1 MLFLVALAVAAIVN
15 VVRSDGEPATL
26 APGPQRTNATAPDT
40 VETTPDET
48 VTEGELPALLPL
60 PGELREEGGILWWS
74 DEGCTAGSVELASG
88 AVAAL
93 PDEHCRLWP
102 APDGSRAIALAAN
115 RADGLEGRGLVLL
128 EGRAGE
134 GRVLRH
140 EPGFLASELSWAP
153 DSLAFAGCFAAAE
166 GAVLDVRPLDGAG
179 LHGAGLCFPAWVDE
193 GLAAAKLNPLSIE
206 LGGETVLGPEAIAEL
221 LPDVPEGARREV
233 SALGGGSDRLAVSL
247 VVLSEKQVFPSAGV
261 LAVLSEDGSLGR
273 PVDLPERALPTAIAV
288 APGGDAL
295 WYLDAAEGRVRVVLL
310 PGGEPVSSF
319 PRARLAA
326 WSPSGRY
333 VAAATD
339 EGIAVLAWP
348 GLSPVTV
355 VPVVANDVSWTRSS
369 S

>member
-1 MLFLVALAVAAIVN
+1 MLFLVALAVAATVN
-15 VVRSDGEPATL
+15 VVRSGGGPATL
-26 APGPQRTNATAPDT
+26 RPGPQRTNASVPDT
-40 VETTPDET
+40 GETTPEET

-74 DEGCTAGSVELASG
+74 DEDCAAGSVELASG
-88 AVAAL
+88 AVAHL

-140 EPGFLASELSWAP
+140 EPGFLASELAWAP

-179 LHGAGLCFPAWVDE
+179 LHGAGLCFPVWVDA
-193 GLAAAKLNPLSIE
+193 GLAAAKLSPLSIE
-206 LGGETVLGPEAIAEL
+206 LGGETVLDSEAIAGL

-233 SALGGGSDRLAVSL
+233 SALGGGGGRLVASL
-247 VVLSEKQVFPSAGV
+247 VVLSDRQVFPSSGV
-261 LAVLSEDGSLGR
+261 LAVLSENGLVGR
-273 PVDLPERALPTAIAV
+273 PVHLPERALPAAIAV

-319 PRARLAA
+319 PRSRFAA

-333 VAAATD
+333 VAAATK

-348 GLSPVTV
+348 GLAPVTV
-355 VPVVANDVSWTRSS
+355 IPVVANDVSWTESP
-369 S
+369 